1 MNRLKRLLSLL
12 LVGLVLVVANGC
24 QGEAEQQRQLAEQQ
38 RQLAEAI
45 MADSLH
51 AARQLAEATADSL
64 HAALQLAEARADSL
78 HMALADCQAE
88 E

>member
-38 RQLAEAI
+38 RQLAEA

-51 AARQLAEATADSL
+51 AALQLAEATADSL
-64 HAALQLAEARADSL
+64 HAAL
-78 HMALADCQAE
+78 ADCQAE